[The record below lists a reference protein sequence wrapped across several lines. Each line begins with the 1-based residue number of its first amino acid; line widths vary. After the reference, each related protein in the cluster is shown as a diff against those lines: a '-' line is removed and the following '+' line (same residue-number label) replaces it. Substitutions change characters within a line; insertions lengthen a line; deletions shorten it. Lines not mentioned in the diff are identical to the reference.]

1 MRKPKKGRLPKT
13 HPNPTRTSHEGRVT
27 STPSDIKALNVA
39 LDALCPASILKLTI
53 QGGKSGLALSS
64 RESEL
69 TQQSAQIRTIR
80 SAMWYLWYRKLSRG
94 AARTEF
100 QALYLTSHKVRI
112 SNASLNCLKPFVSY
126 FSASLRSTVNKKA
139 VKSFL
144 S

>member
-1 MRKPKKGRLPKT
+1 M
-13 HPNPTRTSHEGRVT
+13 T

-100 QALYLTSHKVRI
+100 QALYLTSKKVWT
-112 SNASLNCLKPFVSY
+112 SNESLKPLVSY